1 MSYAVIIVLLI
12 LTNWTDI
19 FVFVWLVGLVEKILT
34 GEDWNAVMYDGIKA
48 YGGVASLGILAC
60 IYFIILFICGNCKNK
75 RNSLFLKQALNN
87 RTRHIF
93 KIYQYIDI
101 LLNVFLAIAV
111 DNLAD
116 AESLTAIEKEE
127 ADQAEAKA
135 EAEADLDKSAAS
147 DSAAKDGDDRSQ
159 EELDE
164 EEEEDNV
171 GDDSKGGDD
180 EDNAHQTGGSP
191 DGMSDR
197 KRSSKK
203 K

>member
-1 MSYAVIIVLLI
+1 MEFIVFNKPWIIERVI
-12 LTNWTDI
+12 
-19 FVFVWLVGLVEKILT
+19 
-34 GEDWNAVMYDGIKA
+34 
-48 YGGVASLGILAC
+48 SLKSI
-60 IYFIILFICGNCKNK
+60 
-75 RNSLFLKQALNN
+75 
-87 RTRHIF
+87 T
-93 KIYQYIDI
+93 IDI

-147 DSAAKDGDDRSQ
+147 DSAAKDGDDGSQ
-159 EELDE
+159 EELD

-203 K
+203 KWVLFVPWAKWTKKKKRIHASTDFNSYIEKRMVILPWL